1 MAGAK
6 RRQLKLEWPSRR
18 VGTLFAVGS
27 LLVALELLYE
37 SNAFFFMPYTNVF
50 AKFVFH
56 IFASVGEFLVIGA
69 TVAYLFSRVEQFEF
83 MNNILD
89 QRDVLTEVSNAGV
102 VKMVPNPRDTMY
114 EEELKNHE
122 KIIICLRGSLSFFHL
137 RQRLILDRLDD
148 KKEIKVYCDS
158 ENIAVIEGWKL
169 QQESRGVDVSRFTIS
184 ESHATIMY
192 NFLECDTGIWIKT
205 YFSSYKSHKT
215 AAPAFFIRSGS
226 PLFETYRQ
234 DLDLVMGIQNANA

>member
-56 IFASVGEFLVIGA
+56 FFASVGEFLVIGA

-148 KKEIKVYCDS
+148 KKVIKVYCDS

-169 QQESRGVDVSRFTIS
+169 GNYILDV
-184 ESHATIMY
+184 E
-192 NFLECDTGIWIKT
+192 TGLADKGAVRRAKWK
-205 YFSSYKSHKT
+205 
-215 AAPAFFIRSGS
+215 PAFATKPPMSTLARRTMALPF
-226 PLFETYRQ
+226 F
-234 DLDLVMGIQNANA
+234 